1 MVYLIFGFKKC
12 RVFFMRFKTEWD
24 LSHIYKGDIKKLV
37 AKDLATIKKAYL
49 SFAKKYRK
57 DKKHLKNAKAL
68 AKAIEEYE
76 KISSNPSGERAA
88 RFYSYR
94 RYLNSEDNE
103 ARAELAKLS
112 EFFTELGNELEF
124 FMLEVAAIDKKTQS
138 NFLKNK
144 ELFQFRYFLKKVFEN
159 AKHNLSEPEEKI
171 MNLKGLPAH
180 GMWVS
185 GFSKLL
191 AKQTVEFEDKQI
203 PISEAGS
210 KVSTLPTKQRREL
223 HEKVMNAYKSVS
235 DFAESEINA
244 IVTNKK
250 INDKLR
256 CYKTPYE
263 ATVKGYEN
271 DLNTVRYLTEAVSKN
286 FSIAHKFFKIKAEML
301 GENKLGYADR
311 SAKVG
316 NVGINIPI
324 EQAADKT
331 ISAFNVAGSEFG
343 AFVKEMFK
351 KGLVDV
357 FPKKGKGSGAFCS
370 SGVRELPTYV
380 FLNHINDFRSLT
392 TLAHEMGH
400 ALHSKY
406 AKNQR
411 PLYEDY
417 TIAAAEVAS
426 TFFEN
431 LVFEQ
436 ELKELSEKEKMVL
449 LHDKI
454 NDDISTIF
462 RQVACFNFEVELH
475 ETIRKQGFL
484 PKEEISEMMNKHMQ
498 SYLGPVFELNQLDGY
513 FFVTWSHI
521 RNFFYVYSY
530 AFGQLISD
538 ALYERYKADK
548 SKIKDVIKF
557 LSAGGSESPEN
568 IFRSIGINPNK
579 KFFEQG
585 LQKISRDIDELEKL
599 WKASKNEK

>member
-1 MVYLIFGFKKC
+1 MKY
-12 RVFFMRFKTEWD
+12 KTEWD
-24 LSHIYKGDIKKLV
+24 LTYLYKGDVKKQV
-37 AKDLATIKKAYL
+37 EKDKASIKKAYL

-68 AKAIEEYE
+68 ARTIEEYE
-76 KISSNPSGERAA
+76 KISSDPRIEKAS
-88 RFYSYR
+88 RFYSYKEC
-94 RYLNSEDNE
+94 LNSEDNE

-112 EFFTELGNELEF
+112 DFYTNLANELEF
-124 FMLEVAAIDKKTQS
+124 FMLEIGRIDKKLQAK
-138 NFLKNK
+138 FLKSK
-144 ELFQFRYFLKKVFEN
+144 ELFPFKYFLKKVFEH
-159 AKHNLSEPEEKI
+159 AKHDLSEPEEKI
-171 MNLKGLPAH
+171 MNLKGLPSH

-185 GFSKLL
+185 GFAKLL
-191 AKQTVEFEDKQI
+191 AKQEVEFEGKRM
-203 PISEAGS
+203 PISEASS
-210 KVSTLPTKQRREL
+210 KISTLPTKERRAL
-223 HEKVMNAYKSVS
+223 HRKVMKVYESVS

-256 CYKTPYE
+256 GFKTPYE

-271 DLNTVRYLTEAVSKN
+271 DIKTVNDLVGAVAQN
-286 FSIAHKFFKIKAEML
+286 FNIAHKFFKIKADMI
-301 GENKLGYADR
+301 GESRLSYADR

-316 NVGINIPI
+316 ETKSDISLDL
-324 EQAADKT
+324 AAQKT
-331 ISAFNVAGSEFG
+331 ITAFNVAGREFG
-343 AFVKEMFK
+343 EFVEKMFRD
-351 KGLVDV
+351 GLVDV
-357 FPKKGKGSGAFCS
+357 FPKKGKLSGAFCS

-380 FLNHINDFRSLT
+380 FLNHVNDFRSLT

-417 TIAAAEVAS
+417 TIATAEVAS

-431 LVFEQ
+431 LVFE
-436 ELKELSEKEKMVL
+436 EEIKRVSEKERMVL

-454 NDDISTIF
+454 NDDIATIF

-475 ETIRKQGFL
+475 ETIRKEGFL
-484 PKEEISEMMNKHMQ
+484 AKEKIAEMMNKHMK
-498 SYLGPVFELNQLDGY
+498 SYLGPIFDFELSDGY
-513 FFVTWSHI
+513 FFVNWSHI

-548 SKIKDVIKF
+548 TKIKDVVKF
-557 LSAGGSESPEN
+557 LSLGGSDSPEN

-585 LQKISRDIDELEKL
+585 LQKISRNIDELERL
-599 WKASKNEK
+599 WKKNEK